1 VPHSRTSAVAAL
13 AVSLFLAGPA
23 ASQTTAASDERAV
36 SAVEQGF
43 LHSRITGDVRAV
55 RSGFASDGVV
65 IRENGDVRTKAE
77 LLAEIPGLPRWTSV
91 EATERVVRLYRNGAV
106 SHAIILVKTGTNPVA
121 ERSIT
126 TGAFVKQ
133 RGAWRMVSWQST
145 PIPESRPAP
154 KP

>member
-1 VPHSRTSAVAAL
+1 M
-13 AVSLFLAGPA
+13 
-23 ASQTTAASDERAV
+23 
-36 SAVEQGF
+36 
-43 LHSRITGDVRAV
+43 

-126 TGAFVKQ
+126 TGAFAKQ

-145 PIPESRPAP
+145 PMPESLPAP